1 MVSNQ
6 APVLRQNHQ
15 LTKVRTKQT
24 IEGQDRTQ
32 VNAGFREICDGYKI
46 QSPTHPPPGFVL
58 FINMNHDAP

>member
-24 IEGQDRTQ
+24 VEGQDRTQ
-32 VNAGFREICDGYKI
+32 VNAGFREICVGYKI
-46 QSPTHPPPGFVL
+46 QSLLPGFVL